1 MGMFLIILVVGVF
14 LFIGSL
20 YTMNWIEQTRK
31 SHEVLAGVALA
42 GLVVGVCLPVI
53 AAFFFFF
60 VGTEK
65 LSESLNTERLI
76 NERGKY
82 VRLLNEDYN
91 AANLSTALDFNE
103 TQKLCKFKE
112 SGFMWSHMGTNGV
125 CADTIAIPTGKF
137 MPSQKIK
144 ISSDTTGQ

>member
-1 MGMFLIILVVGVF
+1 MGFFLIMLAIGAL
-14 LFIGSL
+14 LFGGSI
-20 YTMNWIEQTRK
+20 YTMDWVEKNRNQ
-31 SHEVLAGVALA
+31 HEAIAGLSIAGV
-42 GLVVGVCLPVI
+42 VVGVCMVCI
-53 AAFFFFF
+53 SAFFFFF
-60 VGTEK
+60 AGIEK
-65 LSESLNTERLI
+65 FSERLNTEKLI

-112 SGFMWSHMGTNGV
+112 SGFMWSHMWTNGV
-125 CADTIAIPTGKF
+125 CADTIVIPTGKF

>member
-1 MGMFLIILVVGVF
+1 MGMYLIILVVGVF

-42 GLVVGVCLPVI
+42 GLVVGVCLPAI
-53 AAFFFFF
+53 AAFFFFL

>member
-1 MGMFLIILVVGVF
+1 MGMYLIILVVGVF
-14 LFIGSL
+14 FFLGSL
-20 YTMNWIEQTRK
+20 RTMNWVEQTRK
-31 SHEVLAGVALA
+31 SHEVLAGVAIA
-42 GLVVGVCLPVI
+42 GMVVGVCLPVL

-65 LSESLNTERLI
+65 LSESLNTEKLI

-125 CADTIAIPTGKF
+125 CTDTIAIPTGKF